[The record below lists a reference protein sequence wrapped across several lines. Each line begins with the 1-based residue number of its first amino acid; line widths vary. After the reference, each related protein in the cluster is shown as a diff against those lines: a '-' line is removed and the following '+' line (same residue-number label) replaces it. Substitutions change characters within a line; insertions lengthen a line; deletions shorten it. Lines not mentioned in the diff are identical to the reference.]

1 MARLYYVHDPMCSWC
16 YAFKPVYQKLLQH
29 LPEQLKTVRLLGG
42 LAPETTQPM
51 PLSLQQQLKATW
63 QRIEQK
69 VPDIYF
75 NYDFWDRADQTRPRR
90 STYPA
95 CRAVIAARTVEPESE
110 TAMIDG
116 IQQAYYQQAQNPSDT
131 GILIE
136 IAQSIGLNPEVF
148 KAQLNASATRQ
159 TLENEITQSRKLN
172 VSSYPSLVIKTNNSA
187 WPISID
193 YLHYETILDT
203 INSILDFE

>member
-29 LPEQLKTVRLLGG
+29 LPEQLETVRLLGG
-42 LAPETTQPM
+42 LAPETDQPM

-75 NYDFWDRADQTRPRR
+75 NYDFWDRADQT
-90 STYPA
+90 
-95 CRAVIAARTVEPESE
+95 
-110 TAMIDG
+110 
-116 IQQAYYQQAQNPSDT
+116 
-131 GILIE
+131 
-136 IAQSIGLNPEVF
+136 AQSIGLNPEVF

-187 WPISID
+187 WPISIN